1 MKVVGMGVMRN
12 SIQIKL
18 YDIFRKDLHLADER
32 AHELVQTIDQ
42 AVKGEYED
50 NLEGVATKDFVK
62 DEIQATKQFVK
73 EEIQVTKQFVREEIQ
88 VTKDFVREEIQVTKQ
103 FVGNE
108 IQATK
113 QFVREE
119 IQATK
124 DFVRERFHTLDLKI
138 GQVELKMEQMKSDL
152 TRAIFISN
160 LIQFLAIVGS
170 VIAIINFMRH
180 Q

>member
-1 MKVVGMGVMRN
+1 MKIVGMGIMRN

-62 DEIQATKQFVK
+62 DEL
-73 EEIQVTKQFVREEIQ
+73 
-88 VTKDFVREEIQVTKQ
+88 
-103 FVGNE
+103 
-108 IQATK
+108 QATK
-113 QFVREE
+113 QFVRDE
-119 IQATK
+119 IQDTK
-124 DFVRERFHTLDLKI
+124 EFVRERFHTLDLQI
-138 GQVELKMEQMKSDL
+138 EQTRGELTK
-152 TRAIFISN
+152 AIFISN

-170 VIAIINFMRH
+170 VIAIINFMQH
-180 Q
+180 K

>member
-1 MKVVGMGVMRN
+1 MKIVGMGLMRN

-32 AHELVQTIDQ
+32 AHELVQTIGQ

-50 NLEGVATKDFVK
+50 NLEGVATK
-62 DEIQATKQFVK
+62 E
-73 EEIQVTKQFVREEIQ
+73 FVRE
-88 VTKDFVREEIQVTKQ
+88 
-103 FVGNE
+103 E

-119 IQATK
+119 IHATK
-124 DFVRERFHTLDLKI
+124 QFVRDEIQAAKEFVRERFHTLDLKI
-138 GQVELKMEQMKSDL
+138 EQVRSDMELKIEQTRSEL
-152 TRAIFISN
+152 TKAIFISN

-180 Q
+180 

>member
-1 MKVVGMGVMRN
+1 MKIVGMGIMRN

-18 YDIFRKDLHLADER
+18 YDIFRKDLHLPDER
-32 AHELVQTIDQ
+32 ARELVQTIDE

-62 DEIQATKQFVK
+62 EEILTVRDFVK
-73 EEIQVTKQFVREEIQ
+73 EEIRLVKEEIH
-88 VTKDFVREEIQVTKQ
+88 
-103 FVGNE
+103 N
-108 IQATK
+108 
-113 QFVREE
+113 
-119 IQATK
+119 
-124 DFVRERFHTLDLKI
+124 L
-138 GQVELKMEQMKSDL
+138 ELKMTK
-152 TRAIFISN
+152 AIYISS